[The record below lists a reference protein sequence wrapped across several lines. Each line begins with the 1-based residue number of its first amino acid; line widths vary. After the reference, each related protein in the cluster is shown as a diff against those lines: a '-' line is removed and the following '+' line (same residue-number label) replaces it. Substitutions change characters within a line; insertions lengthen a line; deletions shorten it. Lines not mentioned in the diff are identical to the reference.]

1 MDKEN
6 VRGPRTL
13 APALESEAGVRDADS
28 ERAARFTPE
37 WLVVHCLGFG
47 ACWGWVHVA
56 FFSGVLWGSASE
68 LLGIQAWMTNVFANG
83 AAMIVFGA
91 VALRMS
97 PLGGS
102 RLFVLAMLCLV
113 VLGTAG
119 LATSGAGFDGAVV
132 MAGAVASGVGSAG
145 ILLLWAEAYTAI
157 PSDYAKKYTIPGSMV
172 AGVAFFLVVNMLPFA
187 VALAA
192 TMLLPV
198 LSIGLLRWSSRA
210 VSGPAAPR
218 RAAADRQ
225 AGAPRR
231 AREGGRP
238 ALRELAQAVPV
249 RFVLILAIYC
259 LAPGFMRG
267 NTAVLSFT
275 SSGVGLQVFA
285 GAAVVM
291 VAVSVASIVLVKDSK
306 INLAY
311 KLIVPLM
318 AAGLF
323 LLPLLSVG
331 RESLAGAAIMS
342 GYILLETYV
351 WAALSDRAA
360 RVKAP
365 AATVFGIGKT
375 GMNIGLVAGTFFGVY
390 FGSSSSTLL
399 VGASLFIVYLFIVL
413 ENVPSSKGGVSLLIE
428 VPQAEATGAARL
440 KSLTEEE
447 AGRMDLADAFDAL
460 MDEKCRIAAERF
472 DLSAREAEVLGL
484 LARGRSLRSA
494 GEELG
499 VAYSTVKTH
508 TDHIYAKTGVHAR
521 ADLAK
526 LIEQI

>member
-6 VRGPRTL
+6 VREPRTP
-13 APALESEAGVRDADS
+13 APALEGEAGVRDAGG
-28 ERAARFTPE
+28 ERADGFTPE

-68 LLGIQAWMTNVFANG
+68 LLGIQAWMANVFANG

-102 RLFVLAMLCLV
+102 RPFVLAMLCLV

-119 LATSGAGFDGAVV
+119 LAASGAGFDGAVV

-157 PSDYAKKYTIPGSMV
+157 PSDYAKKYAIPGSMV

-210 VSGPAAPR
+210 VSGPAPARP
-218 RAAADRQ
+218 AADRR

-231 AREGGRP
+231 AGEGGRP
-238 ALRELAQAVPV
+238 ALRELAQAVPI

-291 VAVSVASIVLVKDSK
+291 VAVSVASIVLVRDSK

-360 RVKAP
+360 RAKAP
-365 AATVFGIGKT
+365 AATVFGVGKT
-375 GMNIGLVAGTFFGVY
+375 GMNIGLAAGTFFGVY